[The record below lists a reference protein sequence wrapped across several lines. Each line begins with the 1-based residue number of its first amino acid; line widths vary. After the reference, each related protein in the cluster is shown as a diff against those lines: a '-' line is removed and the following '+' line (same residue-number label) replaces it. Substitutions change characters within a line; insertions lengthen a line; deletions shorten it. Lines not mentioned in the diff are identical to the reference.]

1 MDTMLTDGVSRQKT
15 EFPAKKPGLMVLFPN
30 TNVNGKSKSYASKQ
44 TVTKIGESGLAL
56 NHFELSFKRGG
67 FEGRR
72 VLLSELNT
80 GSMGKPRVTKSKMII
95 KNLSAY
101 FEKQNVNVK

>member
-1 MDTMLTDGVSRQKT
+1 MDVCFLCELTQTIVRDGKANTDSLK
-15 EFPAKKPGLMVLFPN
+15 VLLTAN

-44 TVTKIGESGLAL
+44 TVTKIGESGLEL
-56 NHFELSFKRGG
+56 NHFELNFKQGG
-67 FEGRR
+67 FEGHR
-72 VLLSELNT
+72 VLLSELYST
-80 GSMGKPRVTKSKMII
+80 GKKRVTKPKMII